1 MVDTPGI
8 LLPNVGSVEMG
19 LNLAL
24 TGAVRDEVVGHET
37 LALYLLDLIL
47 QSNEI
52 KSLFKIYK
60 SLDGIHVESPVELLD
75 HIMSHRGHQNLRDE
89 SKSMF
94 NYKIWYRN
102 DSTPSD
108 DNTDTHTIILK
119 EEGWYDY
126 LWSKTP
132 SCNIL

>member
-1 MVDTPGI
+1 MSRIRVSSDPPIAMVDTPGI

-52 KSLFKIYK
+52 KSLVKIYK
-60 SLDGIHVESPVELLD
+60 SLDGMNIESPVELLD
-75 HIMSHRGHQNLRDE
+75 LIMSHRGHQNLRDE
-89 SKSMF
+89 SS
-94 NYKIWYRN
+94 R
-102 DSTPSD
+102 SAVSVE
-108 DNTDTHTIILK
+108 ILRLFRSGQLGRLSL
-119 EEGWYDY
+119 E
-126 LWSKTP
+126 
-132 SCNIL
+132 